1 MYHLSFIKLYFMNKN
16 NYLFGFAL
24 VAIFGNQSCKKDHDH
39 DHDESELITTVK
51 ISLTSPSGTVVSA
64 SWKDLTPNE
73 PLGQTVGTLNLDS
86 GLVYNGKVE
95 LLDETKTPADD
106 ISAEVKKEA
115 DDHLFVYQQVPG
127 NPEIITIEATDKD
140 SKNLPLGL
148 EFKLTA
154 INKGA
159 GKLNIVLKHQ
169 PGEKDGNRGPGD
181 EDFNI
186 EIPFVSKGK

>member
-1 MYHLSFIKLYFMNKN
+1 MDKN

-24 VAIFGNQSCKKDHDH
+24 AAILGIQSCKKDH

-64 SWKDLTPNE
+64 SWKDLSPNE

-127 NPEIITIEATDKD
+127 NTEIIKIEATDKD

-169 PGEKDGNRGPGD
+169 PSEKDGTKGPGD
-181 EDFNI
+181 EDINI